1 MTDRQSKMVEPILA
15 TIKNE
20 DIREFAKVLVDGLP
34 DYIWHVGASS
44 TGKYHPAY
52 SLGDGGLMR
61 HQIAVVRF
69 LNFFFELEQYTTK
82 FTDREMDLMR
92 VAGLVHDGRKSGE
105 QVDYDKSKYT
115 KFDHPI
121 QMANVI
127 RSYDGKYLNHDELE
141 FIAHCIE
148 SHMGQWSTDKK
159 SSTVLPK
166 PLDEYQHFVHLAD
179 YLASRKSLTME
190 FDGYVQPEVE
200 LPDVNEYVVNFGRHK
215 GTKLVDLFERHRDYC
230 AWLKENVENNVLKG
244 LIEQLEQEEQKKKLE
259 EQKNEQEE
267 DEI

>member
-1 MTDRQSKMVEPILA
+1 MTTQQSNMVEPILS
-15 TIKNE
+15 TIVND

-69 LNFFFELEQYTTK
+69 LNYFFELEQYNTH
-82 FTDREMDLMR
+82 FTSRQMDLMR

-105 QVDYDKSKYT
+105 QADYDRSKFT

-121 QMANVI
+121 QMANVV
-127 RSYDGKYLNHDELE
+127 RGFDGQYLNHEELE

-148 SHMGQWSTDKK
+148 SHMGQWNTDRK
-159 SSTVLPK
+159 SSVVLNK
-166 PLDEYQHFVHLAD
+166 PSNVYQNFVHLAD
-179 YLASRKSLTME
+179 YLASRKDLTIAFE
-190 FDGYVQPEVE
+190 GYEQAQVE
-200 LPDVNEYVVNFGRHK
+200 LPDINTHTLNFGRHK
-215 GTKLVDLFERHRDYC
+215 GATIPDIAKKDMG
-230 AWLKENVENNVLKG
+230 WLMWAKENISREPERTLINNY
-244 LIEQLEQEEQKKKLE
+244 IQSQ
-259 EQKNEQEE
+259 E